1 MRWWGVATEWRKETE
16 VLVACAK
23 KNQVGGNSGAV
34 LTCGRKEGRRLD
46 ATLPFK
52 NSGRFPPPP
61 YVGKGRGKGGPLQNV
76 VPLPEAIFNNRGKEN
91 FPELTKNSA
100 FA

>member
-1 MRWWGVATEWRKETE
+1 MEIGPGFGGSWLNLGGQCAGAWGVAMEWRKETE

-34 LTCGRKEGRRLD
+34 LSCGRKKGRRLD

-61 YVGKGRGKGGPLQNV
+61 YVGKGRGKGG
-76 VPLPEAIFNNRGKEN
+76 
-91 FPELTKNSA
+91 FPQKT
-100 FA
+100 